1 MRSGAVL
8 QRLTILIFTGASCLA
23 AAACRSPGE
32 WARLVKENQSLR
44 EDKARLERSV
54 SDRDGTITS
63 LHRQID
69 NLTSFGADRPVDAFA
84 PIKLE
89 IASLSGGA
97 NYDDQPGDNGVTVYL
112 RPLDA
117 DGDVVKAPGRITIQL
132 LDNSVLGSPR
142 VVGIYVFDDIKEL
155 RKMWYGLLGTQH
167 YTVRCPFPPGA
178 TLPESR
184 KLLVSAAFVDFLT
197 GQTLTADKE
206 VGFSSSAR

>member
-1 MRSGAVL
+1 MRRGAVL
-8 QRLTILIFTGASCLA
+8 QRSTILVVAGASCLA
-23 AAACRSPGE
+23 ALACRSPGE

-63 LHRQID
+63 LHLQID
-69 NLTSFGADRPVDAFA
+69 NLKGFGADRPTDAFA

-97 NYDDQPGDNGVTVYL
+97 NYDGQPGDDGVTVYL

-117 DGDVVKAPGRITIQL
+117 DGDVVKASGRIAIQL

-142 VVGIYVFDDIKEL
+142 VVGVYVFDDIKAL
-155 RKMWYGLLGTQH
+155 RKMWYGMLGTQH

-206 VGFSSSAR
+206 IAFATPVR